1 MLKSYF
7 KIAYRNLL
15 RNRSFSIINILGLAG
30 GMAVCMFIIAVIA
43 DQNNFDTFHEKG
55 SRIFRVLS
63 DDTNSDAWATA
74 PILLK
79 EELKTSFSGIET
91 VVAIRRQ
98 ERFDLKIGEK
108 GLPFAGFFTTS
119 DFFTL
124 FDFELTNGQEST
136 TLTNPYS
143 IVLSEATAT
152 KLNVK
157 SSHIGQVISVN
168 DWGDFTL
175 TGIVEKPIGK
185 THLKFDCLISEATI
199 KPLRLAEKINPAPDA
214 WSDTWNTYVY
224 FLLQENANSNEIAQ
238 EFPAITKRLYA
249 EAERKIDFI
258 LQPLSDVSPSKILNN
273 EMNMTMPILMLQS
286 LAMLAFMVLITA
298 CFNYT
303 NLSVAKSLTRAK
315 EIGIRKVIGARRI
328 AIMIQFIAEAVL
340 TALLALILAV
350 LLLELVIL
358 PQFTNLYFTNF
369 FEFDAGIS
377 LNTYLIF
384 IGFSILVGLLAG
396 LVPAFYLSALKP
408 VKVLKTITNLKVF
421 KQVGIRKVLMVS
433 QLIIAM
439 VFFATVV
446 ILFQQTSLLLKA
458 EYGFEKENLL
468 NISLQGNDFQ
478 QVKTLMAENK
488 NVLRTSGTSI
498 IPGIGEFEHVNLL
511 LPDSTQ
517 AVRTSQF
524 EIDED
529 FIKNLDLKILAG
541 QGFLKDDITGNSRII
556 LNERSVKKMGFATP
570 EEAIGQM
577 VVLQNQSA
585 KTQKSPAQVVG
596 VVKDFVDQFIGTRPA
611 PVTLIY
617 DPKKVS
623 TVNLKIAA
631 ENIPATLAFAKEQW
645 SKIDPIHPMEF
656 RFLDDQLYLQ
666 VSLFEDAVKIIGFLS
681 FLAILITC
689 MGLLG
694 IANYSVQTRQ
704 KEIGIRKVLGAD
716 LQNILWTLSKSMI
729 FPILIAIAIST
740 PIIWFLNT
748 LWLAKFAY
756 PISLNI
762 SNMGMSIFILSALA
776 LVIVLSQAYRVA
788 NENPVKVLR
797 TE

>member
-238 EFPAITKRLYA
+238 EFPAI
-249 EAERKIDFI
+249 
-258 LQPLSDVSPSKILNN
+258 
-273 EMNMTMPILMLQS
+273 
-286 LAMLAFMVLITA
+286 
-298 CFNYT
+298 
-303 NLSVAKSLTRAK
+303 
-315 EIGIRKVIGARRI
+315 
-328 AIMIQFIAEAVL
+328 
-340 TALLALILAV
+340 
-350 LLLELVIL
+350 
-358 PQFTNLYFTNF
+358 
-369 FEFDAGIS
+369 
-377 LNTYLIF
+377 
-384 IGFSILVGLLAG
+384 
-396 LVPAFYLSALKP
+396 
-408 VKVLKTITNLKVF
+408 
-421 KQVGIRKVLMVS
+421 
-433 QLIIAM
+433 
-439 VFFATVV
+439 
-446 ILFQQTSLLLKA
+446 
-458 EYGFEKENLL
+458 
-468 NISLQGNDFQ
+468 
-478 QVKTLMAENK
+478 
-488 NVLRTSGTSI
+488 
-498 IPGIGEFEHVNLL
+498 
-511 LPDSTQ
+511 
-517 AVRTSQF
+517 
-524 EIDED
+524 
-529 FIKNLDLKILAG
+529 
-541 QGFLKDDITGNSRII
+541 
-556 LNERSVKKMGFATP
+556 
-570 EEAIGQM
+570 
-577 VVLQNQSA
+577 
-585 KTQKSPAQVVG
+585 
-596 VVKDFVDQFIGTRPA
+596 
-611 PVTLIY
+611 
-617 DPKKVS
+617 
-623 TVNLKIAA
+623 
-631 ENIPATLAFAKEQW
+631 
-645 SKIDPIHPMEF
+645 
-656 RFLDDQLYLQ
+656 
-666 VSLFEDAVKIIGFLS
+666 
-681 FLAILITC
+681 
-689 MGLLG
+689 
-694 IANYSVQTRQ
+694 
-704 KEIGIRKVLGAD
+704 
-716 LQNILWTLSKSMI
+716 
-729 FPILIAIAIST
+729 
-740 PIIWFLNT
+740 
-748 LWLAKFAY
+748 
-756 PISLNI
+756 
-762 SNMGMSIFILSALA
+762 
-776 LVIVLSQAYRVA
+776 
-788 NENPVKVLR
+788 
-797 TE
+797 